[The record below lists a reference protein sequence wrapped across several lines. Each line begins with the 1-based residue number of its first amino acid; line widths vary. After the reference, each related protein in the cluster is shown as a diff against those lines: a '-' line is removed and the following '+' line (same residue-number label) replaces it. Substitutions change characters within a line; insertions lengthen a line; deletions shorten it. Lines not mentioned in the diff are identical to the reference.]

1 VSPAIPARTAM
12 KHRLP
17 LFLLLATLAVA
28 LSGCSTL
35 HGWAQLGSN
44 HPAQAG
50 ASVSVPVGK

>member
-1 VSPAIPARTAM
+1 M